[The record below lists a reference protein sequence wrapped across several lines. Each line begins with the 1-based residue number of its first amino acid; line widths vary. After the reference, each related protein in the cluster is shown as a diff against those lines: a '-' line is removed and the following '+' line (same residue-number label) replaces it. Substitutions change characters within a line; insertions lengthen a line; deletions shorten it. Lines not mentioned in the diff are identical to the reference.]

1 MENLTSSEPKPD
13 NEMEISF
20 DVIEIGKVIELDADV
35 VVVVDNEDTPEDVTL
50 HDATSHTT
58 DGDMDAIVSTT
69 IMIM

>member
-1 MENLTSSEPKPD
+1 MENQTSSEPKPD

-20 DVIEIGKVIELDADV
+20 DVIEIGKVIELDAD